1 MEVVVAQFKDLFRNF
16 PEGTEKTTKKSVL
29 DSRSPGQD
37 SNRRPPEYE
46 PGVLITR
53 PRHSVRTY
61 ERLRELLDSEK
72 LSDL

>member
-1 MEVVVAQFKDLFRNF
+1 MEVVVAQFKDLFRHF
-16 PEGTEKTTKKSVL
+16 PEGTEKKKISVL

-46 PGVLITR
+46 AGVLITR